1 MFWQMITVHIL
12 KTLALLN
19 KPNVLH
25 KLVKRMGY
33 TVYTKGQY
41 LV

>member
-1 MFWQMITVHIL
+1 MFWEMISVHMF
-12 KTLALLN
+12 KTLALVN

-33 TVYTKGQY
+33 TKGQY